1 MADVTFLADGGMDFA
16 VRCVLSGAPY
26 ATAEPGEVLA
36 VLADVVDGDARSWRD
51 AWVGRGRALAAA
63 ARSDAAAGRRRSA
76 CGTALRAANYLFA
89 GNYYAPAC
97 TDAAGA
103 RAVWAEHRAAWD
115 LAVDCWPTPA
125 SAVAIETPAGR
136 LPGYWFGGAAPPGER
151 RPVVVLVGGIETPMS
166 DAPMTGLTD
175 ALDRGYRVLLVDGPG
190 QGAALYGGGLAL
202 APRWD
207 DVWPAVL
214 DWVAAHPGVDAGR
227 VTLIGIN
234 HGGLWAGQGAAVAG
248 DRVAAL
254 VLDPAVTG
262 LVDDVLASLPD
273 DLATLWREQ
282 PGALDA
288 AVAERAAT
296 DPDLAFWAAKTVDP
310 FSATP
315 AGEQDGSGAAD
326 RPDDGAGAGAEAGP
340 DTTTRAGAGGGAETL
355 GAALDRLAAAVLT
368 ADDLAA
374 ITCPTLVCVA
384 EEASAFVGQHE
395 PVLAAL
401 GDRATRL
408 DFTTAEGAGLDCE
421 IGAPQVRN
429 ARVYDALDALCST

>member
-1 MADVTFLADGGMDFA
+1 MAEVTFLDDGGMDFA

-36 VLADVVDGDARSWRD
+36 VLAEVVDGDARSWRD

-63 ARSDAAAGRRRSA
+63 ASADAGAGRTRSA
-76 CGTALRAANYLFA
+76 WGAALRAANYLFA

-97 TDAAGA
+97 TDVAGA

-115 LAVDCWPTPA
+115 LAVACWPTPA
-125 SAVAIETPAGR
+125 SPLAVESPAGA
-136 LPGYWFGGAAPPGER
+136 LPGYWFAGDAPESEP

-175 ALDRGYRVLLVDGPG
+175 ALARGYRVLLVDGPG
-190 QGAALYGGGLAL
+190 QGAALYEGGVGL

-207 DVWPAVL
+207 GVWPAVL
-214 DWVAAHPGVDAGR
+214 DRIATQPGTDADR
-227 VTLIGIN
+227 VCLMGVN
-234 HGGLWAGQGAAVAG
+234 HGGLWAAQGAAVGG

-262 LVDDVLASLPD
+262 LVGDVLGGLPD
-273 DLATLWREQ
+273 DLAAVWRTGGE
-282 PGALDA
+282 GAAGLDA
-288 AVAERAAT
+288 AVAERTTA
-296 DPDLAFWAAKTVDP
+296 DPDLAFWVAKTTDP
-310 FSATP
+310 FP
-315 AGEQDGSGAAD
+315 AAA
-326 RPDDGAGAGAEAGP
+326 P
-340 DTTTRAGAGGGAETL
+340 GGVR
-355 GAALDRLAAAVLT
+355 AALDGLAAATLT
-368 ADDLAA
+368 AADLAA
-374 ITCPTLVCVA
+374 ITCPALVCVA

-395 PVLAAL
+395 PVLGAL
-401 GDRATRL
+401 GTRATRL

-429 ARVYDALDALCST
+429 ARVYDALDAVLHP

>member
-36 VLADVVDGDARSWRD
+36 VLTEVDDGDARSWRD
-51 AWVGRGRALAAA
+51 AWLHRGRALAADA
-63 ARSDAAAGRRRSA
+63 AEDAAAGRTRSA
-76 CGTALRAANYLFA
+76 WGGALRAANYLFA

-97 TDAAGA
+97 TDTDGA

-115 LAVDCWPTPA
+115 LAVRCWPTPA
-125 SAVAIETPAGR
+125 SAVAIDTAAGR

-175 ALDRGYRVLLVDGPG
+175 ALDRGYRVLVLDGPG

-207 DVWPAVL
+207 AVWPALL

-227 VTLIGIN
+227 VTLMGIN
-234 HGGLWAGQGAAVAG
+234 HGGLWAAQGAAVGG
-248 DRVAAL
+248 DRVGAL
-254 VLDPAVTG
+254 VLDPAVTA
-262 LVDDVLASLPD
+262 LVDDAVAGLPD
-273 DLATLWREQ
+273 DLAAMWRDD
-282 PGALDA
+282 PDALDA

-296 DPDLAFWAAKTVDP
+296 DPDLAFWVTKTVDP
-310 FSATP
+310 FPAAGSA
-315 AGEQDGSGAAD
+315 GV
-326 RPDDGAGAGAEAGP
+326 RP
-340 DTTTRAGAGGGAETL
+340 
-355 GAALDRLAAAVLT
+355 ALDALAAAVLT
-368 ADDLAA
+368 DDDLAA
-374 ITCPTLVCVA
+374 IGADTLVCVA
-384 EEASAFVGQHE
+384 EQAAAFVGQDE
-395 PVLAAL
+395 AVLAAL

-408 DFTTAEGAGLDCE
+408 DFTAAEGAGLDCE
-421 IGAPQVRN
+421 IGAPQIRN
-429 ARVYDALDALCST
+429 ARVYDALDALLAP

>member
-36 VLADVVDGDARSWRD
+36 VLAEVVDGDAGSWRD
-51 AWVGRGRALAAA
+51 AWVGRGRALAATA
-63 ARSDAAAGRRRSA
+63 ATAAGAGRTRSA
-76 CGTALRAANYLFA
+76 WGAALRAANYLFA

-97 TDAAGA
+97 TDLAGA

-125 SAVAIETPAGR
+125 GAVVIDTPAGV
-136 LPGYWFGGAAPPGER
+136 LPGYWFDGIAAPGER

-175 ALDRGYRVLLVDGPG
+175 ALDRGYRVLVVDGPG

-227 VTLIGIN
+227 VVLMGIN
-234 HGGLWAGQGAAVAG
+234 HGGLWAAQGAAVGG

-262 LVDDVLASLPD
+262 LVDDALGGLPE
-273 DLATLWREQ
+273 DLSAVWRED
-282 PGALDA
+282 PAALDA
-288 AVAERAAT
+288 AVAARTAD
-296 DPDLAFWAAKTVDP
+296 DPDLAFWVAKTVDP
-310 FSATP
+310 F
-315 AGEQDGSGAAD
+315 
-326 RPDDGAGAGAEAGP
+326 PDAGP
-340 DTTTRAGAGGGAETL
+340 SGVRSALDGLAV
-355 GAALDRLAAAVLT
+355 AALSD
-368 ADDLAA
+368 DDLAA
-374 ITCPTLVCVA
+374 IRCEALVCVA
-384 EEASAFVGQHE
+384 EQASAFVGQHE
-395 PVLAAL
+395 AVLAAL
-401 GDRATRL
+401 GLSARRL
-408 DFTTAEGAGLDCE
+408 DFTAAEGAGLDCE

-429 ARVYDALDALCST
+429 ARVYDALDGLLAS

>member
-36 VLADVVDGDARSWRD
+36 VVADVADGDPSSWRD
-51 AWVGRGRALAAA
+51 TWVARGRMLAEAA
-63 ARSDAAAGRRRSA
+63 VLDADAGRRRSA
-76 CGTALRAANYLFA
+76 WGAALRAANYLFA

-97 TDAAGA
+97 TDTAGA
-103 RAVWAEHRAAWD
+103 RSVWAEHRAAWD
-115 LAVDCWPTPA
+115 LAVSCWPTPA
-125 SAVAIETPAGR
+125 AAVVIDTPAGP
-136 LPGYWFGGAAPPGER
+136 LPGYWFSGSAPGDER

-175 ALDRGYRVLLVDGPG
+175 ALARGYRVLLFDGPG
-190 QGAALYGGGLAL
+190 QGAALYEGDLGL

-214 DWVAAHPGVDAGR
+214 DRVAAQPGVDAGR
-227 VTLIGIN
+227 VCLMGIN
-234 HGGLWAGQGAAVAG
+234 HGGLWAAQGAATGG

-262 LVDDVLASLPD
+262 LVDDVVAGLPD
-273 DLATLWREQ
+273 DVAAVWRSE
-282 PGALDA
+282 PEALDA

-296 DPDLAFWAAKTVDP
+296 DPDVAFWLAKTVDP
-310 FSATP
+310 FP
-315 AGEQDGSGAAD
+315 
-326 RPDDGAGAGAEAGP
+326 
-340 DTTTRAGAGGGAETL
+340 GGGART
-355 GAALDRLAAAVLT
+355 ALDALAAARLT
-368 ADDLAA
+368 DADLAA
-374 ITCPTLVCVA
+374 VVCPTLLCVA
-384 EEASAFVGQHE
+384 EQASAFVGQAD

-408 DFTTAEGAGLDCE
+408 DFTAAEGAGLDCE

-429 ARVYDALDALCST
+429 ARVYDRLDALLHR